1 MQNANIPKFS
11 HFKTALKNRLP
22 TLGFDLFA
30 GCVVIVMLL
39 PVIDIIIHGLPV
51 LSWEFLT
58 ENPSSAGRE
67 GGIASI
73 LVSTSLIV
81 GVSLFAAV
89 PVAFGTALV
98 LSEYVSPTS
107 TLASLIRGSLDVL
120 AGVPSVVF
128 GLFGLALLCRE
139 LGLGYS
145 ILAGGLTLSCMILPL
160 LTRSMYSAF
169 ESIGNQYRI
178 TGFAL
183 GLSRVSVLI
192 HVSLPLALP
201 AITAGIVLGLTRALA
216 ETAVLLFTSGYAD
229 RMPTSLLSS
238 GRSISLHIYELMTNV
253 PGGDQTAYGSAL
265 VLILLLGL
273 ISVVMHAASRLM
285 QKRYISFY

>member
-1 MQNANIPKFS
+1 MQNANISKFRHS
-11 HFKTALKNRLP
+11 LTALMMHLP
-22 TLGFDLFA
+22 MVGFHLFI
-30 GCVVIVMLL
+30 GCVAIIMLL
-39 PVIDIIIHGLPV
+39 PVIDIVINGLPI

-58 ENPSSAGRE
+58 ENPSNAGRD

-73 LVSTSLIV
+73 LVSTGLIV
-81 GVSLFAAV
+81 GVSLVAAV
-89 PVAFGTALV
+89 PIAFGTALV
-98 LSEYVSPTS
+98 LSEFVSSTS
-107 TLASLIRGSLDVL
+107 TLASLIRSSLDIL

-145 ILAGGLTLSCMILPL
+145 ILAGGLTLACMILPV

-169 ESIGNQYRI
+169 DALGTQYRI

-183 GLSRVSVLI
+183 GLSRVSILLN
-192 HVSLPLALP
+192 VSLLVALP

-253 PGGDQTAYGSAL
+253 PGGDQSAYGSAL
-265 VLILLLGL
+265 VLIMLLGL
-273 ISVVMHAASRLM
+273 ISVAMHAASRLV
-285 QKRYISFY
+285 QKRYISS

>member
-1 MQNANIPKFS
+1 MQNVNMPKFR
-11 HFKTALKNRLP
+11 HGIAKFVIYLP
-22 TLGFDLFA
+22 MMGFHLFI
-30 GCVVIVMLL
+30 GCIVIIMLL
-39 PVIDIIIHGLPV
+39 PVIDIVINGLPV
-51 LSWEFLT
+51 LSWQFLT
-58 ENPSSAGRE
+58 ENPSNAGRE

-73 LVSTSLIV
+73 LVSTTLIV
-81 GVSLFAAV
+81 GVSLVAAV
-89 PVAFGTALV
+89 PIAFGTALL
-98 LSEYVSPTS
+98 LSEYVSSAS
-107 TLASLIRGSLDVL
+107 TLASLIRSSLDIL

-145 ILAGGLTLSCMILPL
+145 ILAGGLTLACMILPV

-169 ESIGNQYRI
+169 ESLGNQYRI
-178 TGFAL
+178 TGSAL
-183 GLSRVSVLI
+183 GLSRVAILL
-192 HVSLPLALP
+192 HVSFPLALP

-253 PGGDQTAYGSAL
+253 SGGDQAAYGSAL

-273 ISVVMHAASRLM
+273 ISVAMHATSRLV
-285 QKRYISFY
+285 QKRYISF